1 MPTVCFANSKGGAG
15 KSTTTLIIGQVLAE
29 AGKKVA
35 ILDADPN
42 QPLASWAER
51 TGDSIPDE
59 LKIIAGVTEKNLLDI
74 QEVEAEES
82 DFVLI
87 DLEGTA
93 SIAVSYSISVSDFVV
108 IPCGGT
114 QLDVDQA
121 ARVIVL
127 IRDSERTSRRTI
139 PYSLMFTRVSPA
151 IVPKDLRH
159 IVKELEKANIPTFTE
174 AVTQRSVYS
183 TIFQTGGTIY
193 QLTKEDASGIDKA
206 ITNAEAVAQELIN
219 KLVEVKND

>member
-93 SIAVSYSISVSDFVV
+93 SIAVSYSSEMIPLYDENGVLGQLATHNLNTNLKILDESQLEGDFPLTV
-108 IPCGGT
+108 I
-114 QLDVDQA
+114 
-121 ARVIVL
+121 
-127 IRDSERTSRRTI
+127 
-139 PYSLMFTRVSPA
+139 
-151 IVPKDLRH
+151 
-159 IVKELEKANIPTFTE
+159 
-174 AVTQRSVYS
+174 
-183 TIFQTGGTIY
+183 
-193 QLTKEDASGIDKA
+193 
-206 ITNAEAVAQELIN
+206 
-219 KLVEVKND
+219 

>member
-1 MPTVCFANSKGGAG
+1 
-15 KSTTTLIIGQVLAE
+15 
-29 AGKKVA
+29 A

-51 TGDSIPDE
+51 TGESIPDE

-121 ARVIVL
+121 ARVIAL

-139 PYSLMFTRVSPA
+139 PYALMFTRVNPA
-151 IVPKDLRH
+151 IVPRDLRH
-159 IVKELEKANIPTFTE
+159 IVNELSKAKIPTFKE

-193 QLTKEDASGIDKA
+193 QLTKDDASGIDKA

-219 KLVEVKND
+219 KLVEVTNA